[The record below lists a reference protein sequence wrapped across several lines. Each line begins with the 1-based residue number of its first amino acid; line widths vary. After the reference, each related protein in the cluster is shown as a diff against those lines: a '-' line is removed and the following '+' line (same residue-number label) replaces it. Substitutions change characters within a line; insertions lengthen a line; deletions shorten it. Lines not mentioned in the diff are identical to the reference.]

1 MKKILGEVEEG
12 IARTDGNNRQLL
24 EEILL
29 NLLPDNKNLVLKFSQ
44 AFQFNVFSL
53 GEEIVNYSTFP
64 TTENSVQFEQNQQGF
79 YIVCQGRVRL
89 VGFDAAAQREVPSA
103 LLEAGDSCGTDELFD
118 DRPLG
123 YRAIAASTG
132 IIAFIPTA
140 NLQTWL
146 GQLPQLPDY
155 LQRATANRQMLLF
168 FKTIVDLQKRAASSK
183 LKEDLRKQQSK
194 LQQEATE
201 ESKETVKKGLGRQ
214 TLLSSHTLKEFLPYL
229 GEIKVPAGSVLTQAT
244 PANSGR
250 FFLRSGEIQSQN
262 NPSQPPLL
270 IGDSWGYPQE
280 IPTDWIAQTDV
291 VAYKLPLEHWEAA
304 LAIIPML
311 AEKEENGATPAA
323 TGAGKTIGSPNRTR
337 RAAVAPT
344 MFLEQP
350 KSQEQSPHQQPS
362 GLQPNSQSIEFP
374 HPNKY
379 RRPLFGKRYPFIQQQ
394 SSSDCGAACLAMIS
408 QYWGKKFS
416 INMLRNLANVGR
428 SGASLK
434 SLAAA
439 SENLGFQA
447 RPVRASFNRL
457 VDQKRPWIAHW
468 QGDHYIVVFAVKG
481 NQVMVSDPGVGRRKL
496 SVKDFQAGWTGYA
509 LLLTPT
515 PTLQQ
520 TPSSKPSLGRFWGA
534 FLPYRSMLIPIIGA
548 SLLLQ
553 VFGLITPLFTQ
564 IILDQVVVHKSL
576 STLQVM
582 AVGMLVFSIWRIALG
597 SIRQYMLVNFSNRV
611 DLTLVSGFIRHALN
625 LPLQFFA
632 SRHVGDI
639 LTRVQENQKIQSF
652 LTRQAIGAWLDV
664 LTAVVYIAL
673 MAYYNS
679 HLTILVLSILAP
691 LILLTVVASPM
702 LRQVSREIFN
712 EAAKQSSSLVEMLTG
727 VATVK
732 AAAAEHELRWR
743 WEEHLTSTINA
754 QFRGYKLGIG
764 LGVISELINTLGS
777 TALLWYSATLVI
789 QDQLTIGQLVAFNML
804 IGNVVGPVMSLVG
817 LWDELQEVMV
827 SVERLD
833 DIFNTEPEETAEKA
847 MMVLPKL
854 RGDVEF
860 ENVTFRYNADDERNI
875 LQNISFAAH
884 PGQTIAIVG
893 RSGSGKSTLISLL
906 QGLYHPTTGR
916 IFVDGHDIRH
926 VSLQSLRRQLGV
938 VPQECFLFS
947 GTILENISLYREEY
961 NLEEVVEVGKLAEAH
976 AFIQSL
982 PLGYST
988 KVGER
993 GSNLSGGQ
1001 RQRIAIAR
1009 ALLPNPR
1016 ILILDEATSSL
1027 DTESERRFQ
1036 RNLQHIS
1043 RDRTTFIIAH
1053 RLSTVR
1059 NADNILVLDRGVIV
1073 EQGSHET
1080 LIALKG
1086 LYYHLAQQQ
1095 IDI

>member
-1 MKKILGEVEEG
+1 MKKILEVEAG
-12 IARTDGNNRQLL
+12 IGDTQSNSHQLL

-29 NLLPDNKNLVLKFSQ
+29 NILSENKNVVTNFSQ
-44 AFQFNVFSL
+44 AFEINAFSL
-53 GEEIVNYSTFP
+53 GQEIVRYNTFP
-64 TTENSVQFEQNQQGF
+64 SEDQSVQSEQNHQGF
-79 YIVCQGRVRL
+79 YIVCAGRVRL
-89 VGFDAAAQREVPSA
+89 VGFDVAAQREVASA
-103 LLEAGDSCGTDELFD
+103 LLEAGDSFGTDELFG

-123 YRAIAASTG
+123 YKAIAASTG
-132 IIAFIPTA
+132 AIAFISTA
-140 NLQTWL
+140 KLQTWCA
-146 GQLPQLPDY
+146 QLPQLPDY
-155 LQRATANRQMLLF
+155 LQRTTATRQMLLF
-168 FKTIVDLQKRAASSK
+168 FKTTVDLQKQRGSSVI
-183 LKEDLRKQQSK
+183 KEDLRQQQSS
-194 LQQEATE
+194 L
-201 ESKETVKKGLGRQ
+201 KKGTGRQ
-214 TLLSSHTLKEFLPYL
+214 TSLSSHTLKEFLPYL
-229 GEIKVPAGSVLTQAT
+229 QQINIPAGSVLAQAT

-250 FFLRSGEIQSQN
+250 FFLRSGEIHSQN
-262 NPSQPPLL
+262 NPSQPAIG

-280 IPTDWIAQTDV
+280 IPDDWIAQTDL
-291 VAYKLPLEHWEAA
+291 VAYKLPIEHWEAA
-304 LAIIPML
+304 IAIVPTIADADL
-311 AEKEENGATPAA
+311 NGA
-323 TGAGKTIGSPNRTR
+323 SPHRPR
-337 RAAVAPT
+337 RIAPT
-344 MFLEQP
+344 LLFEQP
-350 KSQEQSPHQQPS
+350 TPKVQTEQPAPT
-362 GLQPNSQSIEFP
+362 LQPNSQSIPFP
-374 HPNKY
+374 HPHKY
-379 RRPLFGKRYPFIQQQ
+379 RRPWFGKRYPFIQQQ
-394 SSSDCGAACLAMIS
+394 STSDCGAACLAMIS
-408 QYWGKKFS
+408 QYWGKKFT
-416 INMLRNLANVGR
+416 INILRNLANVGR
-428 SGASLK
+428 GGASLK

-439 SENLGFQA
+439 AETLGYQA

-457 VDQKRPWIAHW
+457 SDRQHPWIAHW
-468 QGDHYIVVFAVKG
+468 QGDHYIVVYKVKK
-481 NQVMVSDPGVGRRKL
+481 NHVIVSDPGVGRRKL
-496 SVKDFQAGWTGYA
+496 SLKEFQANWTGYA

-515 PTLQQ
+515 PALKQ
-520 TPSSKPSLGRFWGA
+520 TPNSKPSLGRFWGA
-534 FLPYRSMLIPIIGA
+534 FLPYSKMLIPIIA
-548 SLLLQ
+548 SSILLQ
-553 VFGLITPLFTQ
+553 VFGLVTPLFTQ

-582 AVGMLVFSIWRIALG
+582 AVGLLVFNVWRIALG
-597 SIRQYMLVNFSNRV
+597 SMRQYMLVNFSNRV

-639 LTRVQENQKIQSF
+639 LTRVQENEKIQSF

-664 LTAVVYIAL
+664 LTAVVYVGL
-673 MAYYNS
+673 MAYYNW
-679 HLTILVLSILAP
+679 HLTLLVLSILLP
-691 LILLTVVASPM
+691 LILLTVFASPM

-712 EAAKQSSSLVEMLTG
+712 EAAKQSSTLVEMLTG

-743 WEEHLTSTINA
+743 WEDNLTSTINA

-764 LGVISELINTLGS
+764 LGVVSELINALGS

-833 DIFNTEPEETAEKA
+833 DIFNTEPEETTEKSL
-847 MMVLPKL
+847 MVLPKL
-854 RGDVEF
+854 RGDVQF
-860 ENVTFRYNADDERNI
+860 ENVTFRYNADDDRNI
-875 LQNISFAAH
+875 LQNISFEAH

-893 RSGSGKSTLISLL
+893 RSGSGKSTLVSLL
-906 QGLYHPTTGR
+906 QGLYHPTTGK
-916 IFVDGHDIRH
+916 IWIDGHDIRH
-926 VSLQSLRRQLGV
+926 VSPQSLRRQLGV

-947 GTILENISLYREEY
+947 GTIFENISLYREEY
-961 NLEEVVEVGKLAEAH
+961 NLEGVVEVSKLAEAH

-1036 RNLQHIS
+1036 RNLQYIS

-1073 EQGSHET
+1073 EQGSHDQ
-1080 LIALKG
+1080 LIASKG

-1095 IDI
+1095 IDV

>member
-1 MKKILGEVEEG
+1 MKKILEVETG
-12 IARTDGNNRQLL
+12 ISGEQSNSRQILD
-24 EEILL
+24 EILL
-29 NLLPDNKNLVLKFSQ
+29 NILSENKNLVLNFSQ
-44 AFQFNVFSL
+44 AFQLNAFSL
-53 GEEIVNYSTFP
+53 GEEIVNYSTF
-64 TTENSVQFEQNQQGF
+64 TNLEKSVQIEQNNQGF
-79 YIVCQGRVRL
+79 YIVCAGRVRL
-89 VGFDAAAQREVPSA
+89 VGFDVAAQREVPSA
-103 LLEAGDSCGTDELFD
+103 LLEAGDSFGTDELFS
-118 DRPLG
+118 DRTLG

-132 IIAFIPTA
+132 IVAFIPTA
-140 NLQTWL
+140 KLQTWCA
-146 GQLPQLPDY
+146 QIPKLPDY
-155 LQRATANRQMLLF
+155 LQHTTATRQMLLF
-168 FKTIVDLQKRAASSK
+168 FKTTVDLHQQKAGSK
-183 LKEDLRKQQSK
+183 IKEDLRKQQSTIS
-194 LQQEATE
+194 QETA
-201 ESKETVKKGLGRQ
+201 VKKAVGRQ

-229 GEIKVPAGSVLTQAT
+229 KEIKIPAGSVLIQAT

-262 NPSQPPLL
+262 NPSQPPLE

-280 IPTDWIAQTDV
+280 IPADWIAQTDL

-304 LAIIPML
+304 ITIIPTL
-311 AEKEENGATPAA
+311 ADLDPQGAIA
-323 TGAGKTIGSPNRTR
+323 TTNRNSHNRTR
-337 RAAVAPT
+337 RTVAPT
-344 MFLEQP
+344 VLFEQP
-350 KSQEQSPHQQPS
+350 TSTASNQKQQPPT
-362 GLQPNSQSIEFP
+362 LLPNSQSIAFP

-379 RRPLFGKRYPFIQQQ
+379 RRPWFGKRYPFIQQQ
-394 SSSDCGAACLAMIS
+394 STSDCGAACLAMIS

-428 SGASLK
+428 AGASLK

-439 SENLGFQA
+439 AETLGYQA

-457 VDQKRPWIAHW
+457 VDQQHPWIAHW
-468 QGDHYIVVFAVKG
+468 QSDHYVVVYKVKK
-481 NQVMVSDPGVGRRKL
+481 NQVIVSDPGVGRRKL
-496 SVKDFQAGWTGYA
+496 NVKEFQAGWTGYA

-515 PTLQQ
+515 PALQNI
-520 TPSSKPSLGRFWGA
+520 PNAKPSLGRFWGA
-534 FLPYRSMLIPIIGA
+534 FLPYRGMLIPIIL
-548 SLLLQ
+548 SSILLQ

-576 STLQVM
+576 NTLQVM
-582 AVGMLVFSIWRIALG
+582 AIGLLVFSIWRIALG

-664 LTAVVYIAL
+664 LTAVVYVGL
-673 MAYYNS
+673 MAYYNW
-679 HLTILVLSILAP
+679 HLTLLVLSMLVP
-691 LILLTVVASPM
+691 LILLTVFASPI

-743 WEEHLTSTINA
+743 WEDHLTSTINA

-764 LGVISELINTLGS
+764 LDVISELINTIGS

-789 QDQLTIGQLVAFNML
+789 QEQLTIGQLVAFNML
-804 IGNVVGPVMSLVG
+804 IGNVIGPVMSLVG

-833 DIFNTEPEETAEKA
+833 DIFNTQPEETAEKA

-854 RGDVEF
+854 RGEVQF

-875 LQNISFAAH
+875 LQNISFEAH

-893 RSGSGKSTLISLL
+893 RSGSGKSTLVSLL
-906 QGLYHPTTGR
+906 QALYHPTTGR
-916 IFVDGHDIRH
+916 IVIDGHDIRH
-926 VSLQSLRRQLGV
+926 VSPQSLRRQLGV

-947 GTILENISLYREEY
+947 GTILENIALYREQY
-961 NLEEVVEVGKLAEAH
+961 GLEEVVEVSKLAEAH

-1095 IDI
+1095 IDV

>member
-1 MKKILGEVEEG
+1 MKKILELEEG

-29 NLLPDNKNLVLKFSQ
+29 NLLTQNKDLVLKFSQ
-44 AFQFNVFSL
+44 AFKFNVFSL
-53 GEEIVNYSTFP
+53 GEEIVNYSIFP
-64 TTENSVQFEQNQQGF
+64 TIENSVQIEQNQPGF

-89 VGFDAAAQREVPSA
+89 VGFDGAAQREVPSA
-103 LLEAGDSCGTDELFD
+103 LLEVGDSFGTDELFC

-140 NLQTWL
+140 KLQTWFA
-146 GQLPQLPDY
+146 QLPQLTDY
-155 LQRATANRQMLLF
+155 LNNSTATRQMLLF
-168 FKTIVDLQKRAASSK
+168 FKTTVDLQKQGASSK
-183 LKEDLRKQQSK
+183 VKEDLRQQQST
-194 LQQEATE
+194 LRQETAE
-201 ESKETVKKGLGRQ
+201 ESKEAIKKGVGRQ

-229 GEIKVPAGSVLTQAT
+229 REIKVPAGSVLAQAT
-244 PANSGR
+244 PTDSGR

-280 IPTDWIAQTDV
+280 IPADWIAQTDL

-311 AEKEENGATPAA
+311 VEKEVDGAIAS
-323 TGAGKTIGSPNRTR
+323 SPNRTR
-337 RAAVAPT
+337 RTVAPT
-344 MFLEQP
+344 IVLGQP
-350 KSQEQSPHQQPS
+350 TSQVQSQKQQPPT
-362 GLQPNSQSIEFP
+362 LQPNSQSIEFP

-379 RRPLFGKRYPFIQQQ
+379 SRPLFGKRYPFIQQQ
-394 SSSDCGAACLAMIS
+394 STSDCGAACLAMIS

-416 INMLRNLANVGR
+416 INMLRNIANVGR

-439 SENLGFQA
+439 GETLGYQA

-457 VDQKRPWIAHW
+457 VDQKQPWIAHW
-468 QGDHYIVVFAVKG
+468 QGDHYVVVYKIKG

-515 PTLQQ
+515 PTLEK

-534 FLPYRSMLIPIIGA
+534 FLPYRSMLIPIIA
-548 SLLLQ
+548 SSLVLQ

-582 AVGMLVFSIWRIALG
+582 AVGMLVFSVWRIALG

-664 LTAVVYIAL
+664 LTAVVYIGL
-673 MAYYNS
+673 MAYYNA
-679 HLTILVLSILAP
+679 HLTILVLCILAP
-691 LILLTVVASPM
+691 LILLTVLASPM

-743 WEEHLTSTINA
+743 WEEHLTSTINV
-754 QFRGYKLGIG
+754 QFRGYKLAIG
-764 LGVISELINTLGS
+764 LQVISELINTIGS

-789 QDQLTIGQLVAFNML
+789 QDKLTIGQLVAFNML
-804 IGNVVGPVMSLVG
+804 IGNVIGPVMSLVG

-833 DIFNTEPEETAEKA
+833 DIFNTEPEETAEKS

-875 LQNISFAAH
+875 LQNISFEAH

-893 RSGSGKSTLISLL
+893 RSGSGKSTLVSLL

-916 IFVDGHDIRH
+916 VFVDGHDIRH
-926 VSLQSLRRQLGV
+926 VSPQSLRRQLGV

-961 NLEEVVEVGKLAEAH
+961 GLEPVVEVGKLAEAH

-982 PLGYST
+982 PLGYNT

-1036 RNLQHIS
+1036 RNLQYIS

-1073 EQGSHET
+1073 EQGSHDT